1 MCNATLGACI
11 FQQTKIAKTS
21 TVWQESA
28 WVFPAGVLV
37 TRAGEITHRHR
48 CAERR
53 PRRWG
58 VRGSIRRR
66 RSRARTCWS
75 RRIGR
80 RSLVRCGD
88 GVHAH
93 ALSLSLSLSFAHRE
107 WAQEREPKQQ
117 QQLWTGSSYLLLPRK
132 YQRSFRN
139 RPTVWFF
146 ARFNIETTRGVPRET
161 QCFDVKT
168 SSAKRERER
177 ENKFSTVK

>member
-93 ALSLSLSLSFAHRE
+93 ALSLSLSLSLSLTANELKRGN
-107 WAQEREPKQQ
+107 Q
-117 QQLWTGSSYLLLPRK
+117 SSSS
-132 YQRSFRN
+132 SFGPEAVTCCCHEN
-139 RPTVWFF
+139 IS
-146 ARFNIETTRGVPRET
+146 ARFAIGRLFGSLRGLI
-161 QCFDVKT
+161 
-168 SSAKRERER
+168 
-177 ENKFSTVK
+177 